1 MRQTKKAY
9 VVQRAR
15 WVYTDRAEP
24 LLRDEEGAGVP
35 VKVFADRDRAEA
47 HCRLLHRRAAKK
59 ALPFEHGAPFGHTDA
74 LPSLA
79 TCTSL
84 PTEDLLRLLT
94 DLGAE
99 GRAGAFTAGD
109 ARIKLHKLYPSIQT

>member
-9 VVQRAR
+9 VVQRVR
-15 WVYTDRAEP
+15 WVYRDRSEP

-59 ALPFEHGAPFGHTDA
+59 AIPFEHGCRSGTPT
-74 LPSLA
+74 PCRRWPPTP
-79 TCTSL
+79 TC
-84 PTEDLLRLLT
+84 PP
-94 DLGAE
+94 
-99 GRAGAFTAGD
+99 RASCAC
-109 ARIKLHKLYPSIQT
+109 